1 MIMIAAPG
9 KKSRHKVSLYFY
21 FAMTGKD
28 TLVDADH
35 EPDEE
40 RLVRK
45 CSSLRRL
52 TGQQQQK

>member
-9 KKSRHKVSLYFY
+9 KESRRKVRIYFY
-21 FAMTGKD
+21 FAMTGKV

-40 RLVRK
+40 RLVR
-45 CSSLRRL
+45 
-52 TGQQQQK
+52 